1 MLTGDC
7 VYCIVTVSGG
17 KNMNIMIS
25 QLSQTPIYEQMENQI
40 KRDILSGELKA
51 NEMLPSIRSMAKELG
66 VGIITVKRA
75 YDDLC
80 NEGLLVSLQGRG
92 VFVAEIDSAQEKE
105 VRMEQ
110 LSEKIMEIK
119 EFCEASAITQSE
131 VIELINEVFG
141 GKADE

>member
-1 MLTGDC
+1 
-7 VYCIVTVSGG
+7 
-17 KNMNIMIS
+17 MNIMIS

-75 YDDLC
+75 YDDLY

>member
-1 MLTGDC
+1 
-7 VYCIVTVSGG
+7 
-17 KNMNIMIS
+17 MNIMIS

-141 GKADE
+141 GKADD

>member
-1 MLTGDC
+1 
-7 VYCIVTVSGG
+7 
-17 KNMNIMIS
+17 MNIMIS

-40 KRDILSGELKA
+40 KRDILSGKLEA

-80 NEGLLVSLQGRG
+80 NEGLLVSLQGSG
-92 VFVAEIDSAQEKE
+92 VFVAEIDSVHQKQ

-110 LSEKIMEIK
+110 LRKKIKQIR
-119 EFCEASAITQSE
+119 EFCEVSAISQKE
-131 VIELINEVFG
+131 VMNMIDEVFG
-141 GKADE
+141 GKEDE

>member
-1 MLTGDC
+1 
-7 VYCIVTVSGG
+7 
-17 KNMNIMIS
+17 MNIMIS

-40 KRDILSGELKA
+40 KRDILSSELKA

-66 VGIITVKRA
+66 VGIITVKRE